1 MNPLILSTFD
11 VSGGA
16 AKAAFRLHDGLRN
29 ININSQMLVQYK
41 TSSDPSIITN
51 TNKLEKLLNQ
61 MRPTVDN
68 LPLKFYPKHDYGT
81 FSPQWFPD
89 FINYKI
95 KHLSPDIFPDIINIH
110 WACGYLKIESIAKFK
125 QPLVWTLHDMWA
137 FTGGCHYSLD
147 CKRYT
152 DSCGNCA
159 QINSHQE
166 WDLSSWVWKRK
177 AKAWQNINLMIVTPS
192 RWLAKVARQSSLFK
206 DYPIKVIPNG
216 IDTKKYK
223 PIDRNIARKWL
234 NLPVDKKLIL
244 SGAAKSS
251 SIRKGIHLLEKA
263 LQNLSA
269 CKNQVELI
277 IFGSLE
283 LSELNNAGFKCHYIG
298 NLHDDISLA
307 LIYAAADVFVTASI
321 QDNLPNTVM
330 EALASGTPC
339 VAFDVGGIS
348 DMIEHQANGYL
359 AQPFKIE
366 NLATGIDWI
375 LSNDDPQKICDR
387 ARKKVE
393 QELSYE
399 AKHDSLTNLPNRA
412 AFIEKVEQT
421 LKYCQKHPEHLFA
434 VLFIDLDRFKIIND
448 SLGHLIGDE
457 LLIYVAKV
465 LTNCSR
471 SGDFVARLGG
481 DEFTILL
488 GQIDSI
494 EDANAIAERIQIQLK
509 TPFNLQGHTVFT
521 SASIGIVIADNQY
534 QDSAHVLRDADI
546 AMYRAKSDGKAR
558 HEVFDEKMYAE
569 TRELLEIENDLRN
582 AILHKELLLF
592 YQPIVSLDTD
602 TLYGFEALLRWNHPT
617 KGLIYPDKF
626 IHIAEETGLIQHI
639 GRWVIETACRQLRIW
654 QVQYPGAANLKM
666 GVNVASQQMKDQ
678 KFLSIL
684 DRTLEQT
691 GLSGKSLHLEITE
704 STLMDY
710 EPETI
715 SLFNKIRHRG
725 IQINIDDFGTGYS
738 SLQYLNRFPI
748 STLKIDRSFTKGML
762 QDKENFE
769 IIKTIIALA
778 RTLKIEVVAEGVEN
792 VRQLQILKKLNC
804 KFGQGYLFSPAVE
817 CNSAESLINFNI

>member
-1 MNPLILSTFD
+1 MTPFTPTQAKSKILVVDDKPENLHLLSDALNCEEYDVKCVINGEMALMVAKSVTPDLILLD
-11 VSGGA
+11 VIMPGLDGYQVCEKLKADEKTKDITVIFLSANNDSVDRIKALNVGGA
-16 AKAAFRLHDGLRN
+16 DYINKPFQINEVLLRIKNQLQLKAAQKEVLKLNTELEHRIHERTAQLEVANKELKFEIKEREEISKLLK
-29 ININSQMLVQYK
+29 NSEE
-41 TSSDPSIITN
+41 
-51 TNKLEKLLNQ
+51 KLESILNSLEEVVWSADIATSNLIFLNPAATKVYGRSVEELLEN
-61 MRPTVDN
+61 
-68 LPLKFYPKHDYGT
+68 
-81 FSPQWFPD
+81 PD
-89 FINYKI
+89 
-95 KHLSPDIFPDIINIH
+95 LR
-110 WACGYLKIESIAKFK
+110 LESIH
-125 QPLVWTLHDMWA
+125 PEDRDRVEL
-137 FTGGCHYSLD
+137 SL
-147 CKRYT
+147 
-152 DSCGNCA
+152 A
-159 QINSHQE
+159 
-166 WDLSSWVWKRK
+166 SSLNHSNDIEYRIVRPNGEIRWVWER
-177 AKAWQNINLMIVTPS
+177 S
-192 RWLAKVARQSSLFK
+192 RL
-206 DYPIKVIPNG
+206 
-216 IDTKKYK
+216 
-223 PIDRNIARKWL
+223 
-234 NLPVDKKLIL
+234 
-244 SGAAKSS
+244 
-251 SIRKGIHLLEKA
+251 
-263 LQNLSA
+263 
-269 CKNQVELI
+269 
-277 IFGSLE
+277 
-283 LSELNNAGFKCHYIG
+283 
-298 NLHDDISLA
+298 
-307 LIYAAADVFVTASI
+307 I
-321 QDNLPNTVM
+321 QDKDG
-330 EALASGTPC
+330 AL
-339 VAFDVGGIS
+339 DRRDGI
-348 DMIEHQANGYL
+348 
-359 AQPFKIE
+359 
-366 NLATGIDWI
+366 
-375 LSNDDPQKICDR
+375 ICDITE
-387 ARKKVE
+387 RKKVE
-393 QELSYE
+393 QELSYD